1 MRKEKMNLCV
11 DCLHCK
17 VSAKSTKNNR
27 LCFCA
32 ENKKWERHREAYWLT
47 KKVCTEF
54 YDMRA

>member
-1 MRKEKMNLCV
+1 MGKKKQCV

-17 VSAKSTKNNR
+17 VSAKSTRNQR
-27 LCFCA
+27 LCYCA
-32 ENKKWERHREAYWLT
+32 ESKKRERHREMYWLS